1 MPIAQKYIGKN
12 QTEFVKGRNIL
23 EGVVVLHEVLHELK
37 RSKRRGLILKIDFE
51 KACDRVRW
59 DFLEEILVG
68 RGFPPLWIKWVMDT
82 VKGGRVCVNV
92 NGERSS
98 YFRTYRGLRQGDPF
112 SPLLFNLVADALGV
126 ILDKAVHKN
135 HIKGVLDDLIP
146 GGISHIQ
153 YVDDTILMIDGSD
166 HSITNLK
173 LVLYCFEWLS
183 GLKINFH
190 KSEVYMFGASQGEKE
205 HMTNML
211 NCALGELPI
220 KYLGI
225 PVSESQITIA
235 GFSHIVQKI
244 YKRLDPWKG
253 KHLCSTR
260 F

>member
-1 MPIAQKYIGKN
+1 M
-12 QTEFVKGRNIL
+12 
-23 EGVVVLHEVLHELK
+23 
-37 RSKRRGLILKIDFE
+37 
-51 KACDRVRW
+51 
-59 DFLEEILVG
+59 
-68 RGFPPLWIKWVMDT
+68 
-82 VKGGRVCVNV
+82 
-92 NGERSS
+92 
-98 YFRTYRGLRQGDPF
+98 
-112 SPLLFNLVADALGV
+112 VADALGV

-153 YVDDTILMIDGSD
+153 YADDTVLMIDGSD

-190 KSEVYMFGASQGEKE
+190 KSEVYVFGASQGEKE

-253 KHLCSTR
+253 KHLTSRGKHILTNSCLSSIPIYCMGFYYLQMGCINKWIVLELNSFGKELMAILNTIWLNGKWSLDQKTKGAWGL
-260 F
+260 